1 MKHRFGFTL
10 VELLVVI
17 SIIGV
22 LVGLLLPAVQAVR
35 ESARRMKCANNQ
47 KQCVLGLHSF
57 ENFNKAYPAGRHG
70 CDGTCPDEGNKQPQK
85 DRYGATTEK
94 YRTPILQIE
103 RLRSTPDAVAGFIS
117 AVLISMSMYS

>member
-1 MKHRFGFTL
+1 MKQRFGFTL

-22 LVGLLLPAVQAVR
+22 LVGMLLPAVQSAQ
-35 ESARRMKCANNQ
+35 EAARRMRCTNNQ
-47 KQCVLGLHSF
+47 KQCVLALHSF
-57 ENFNKAYPAGRHG
+57 KNIHKEFPAGRHG
-70 CDGTCPDEGNKQPQK
+70 CDGKCPDEGNKQPQK
-85 DRYGATTEK
+85 DRYGSTTEK